1 MAKRASLTHDSK
13 SMELELPLLAP
24 QERSQRSRSG
34 TSEYATTSPSPHWAI
49 KPVNLVKTS

>member
-1 MAKRASLTHDSK
+1 MAKRKSLTHDSP

-34 TSEYATTSPSPHWAI
+34 TSEYATTAPHWAI